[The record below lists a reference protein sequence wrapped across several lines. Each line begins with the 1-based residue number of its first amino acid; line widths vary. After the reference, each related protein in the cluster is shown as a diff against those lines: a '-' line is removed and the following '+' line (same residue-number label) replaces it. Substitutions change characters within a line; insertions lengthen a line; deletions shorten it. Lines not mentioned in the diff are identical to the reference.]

1 MIYPGRNYDW
11 TWATDANGFREPE
24 LYHKY
29 EKETLLYDENLI
41 DEVKKI
47 PGYEAADVKT

>member
-11 TWATDANGFREPE
+11 TWATDDNGVREPE

-29 EKETLLYDENLI
+29 EKETLKYDPDLLPI
-41 DEVKKI
+41 IRKYK
-47 PGYEAADVKT
+47 PEAGVED